1 MNNQTPPP
9 LPKGVSIQPGS
20 HPQSSE
26 AKEVYNVFEQK
37 IGGVPNLRKRDN
49 LYQGLCIL
57 GCLVIGA
64 VVGLVA
70 GGSLSGAGIG
80 ALIGT
85 VGGLLLSGI
94 VLMVIGWF
102 RKA

>member
-1 MNNQTPPP
+1 MDSQTPPP
-9 LPKGVSIQPGS
+9 VPKAASAQPDKNRN
-20 HPQSSE
+20 PSE

-49 LYQGLCIL
+49 VYQGVSIL
-57 GCLVIGA
+57 VCLAIGA
-64 VVGLVA
+64 TVGLML
-70 GGSLSGAGIG
+70 GGPTGAGIG

-94 VLMVIGWF
+94 VLMVIGWL
-102 RKA
+102 RKP